1 MTVCIEYNVKGGI
14 DIMKK
19 RIPYVL
25 AIITVLLGT
34 YTIYSQIK
42 WYDFNSGFA
51 AVKNS
56 KKPAVIDFY
65 ADWCIWCKTMDKETF
80 SNPAVEKKLNRDYI
94 AIRINVEKND
104 SITFENKT
112 YSAQEFAAYCGVEG
126 LPTLVFMDKEGKLV
140 TRIPGYIKAEV
151 FLSLLDYMKDECYKK
166 KVSFH
171 EYMQQKD
178 CGK

>member
-1 MTVCIEYNVKGGI
+1 
-14 DIMKK
+14 MKK
-19 RIPYVL
+19 ILLYVS
-25 AIITVLLGT
+25 AILTVLLST
-34 YTIYSQIK
+34 YIIYSQIK
-42 WYDFNSGFA
+42 WYDFNLGFT

-80 SNPAVEKKLNRDYI
+80 ANPAVEKKLNRDYI
-94 AIRINVEKND
+94 AIRINVEKNET
-104 SITFENKT
+104 ILYENKT
-112 YSAQEFAAYCGVEG
+112 YTAQEFAAYCGVEG

-140 TRIPGYIKAEV
+140 TRIPGYIKADV

-171 EYMQQKD
+171 EYRQQKD
-178 CGK
+178 CEK

>member
-1 MTVCIEYNVKGGI
+1 M
-14 DIMKK
+14 MKT
-19 RIPYVL
+19 RIRYIA
-25 AIITVLLGT
+25 AIFIVLLST
-34 YTIYSQIK
+34 LAIYSQIK
-42 WYDFNSGFA
+42 WYDFNYGYT
-51 AVKNS
+51 AVKNT

-80 SNPAVEKKLNRDYI
+80 ANPKVEQKLSRDYI
-94 AIRINVEKND
+94 AIRIDVEKNQT
-104 SITFENKT
+104 IQYENKT
-112 YSAQEFAAYCGVEG
+112 FTAQEFAAYCGVEG

-140 TRIPGYIKAEV
+140 TRIPGYIKSDI